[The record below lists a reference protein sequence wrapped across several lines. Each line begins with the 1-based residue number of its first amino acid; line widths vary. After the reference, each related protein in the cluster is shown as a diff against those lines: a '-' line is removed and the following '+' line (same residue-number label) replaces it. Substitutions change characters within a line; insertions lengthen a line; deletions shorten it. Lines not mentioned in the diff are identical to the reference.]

1 MNLKNVIKYEP
12 YLRISEE
19 EEYIKVIERITT
31 TIARQILGNKRI
43 TQKRQELILAIQTW
57 VEHLILCSYYN
68 KLLVVKKSRK
78 YYDSKRDEGLTELSY
93 YQVFRIYKS
102 LLRLKYIE
110 EVYKPVANPQNKH
123 FKKKKTYE
131 ENEMATRSKP
141 TKKFMALVYK
151 AENDLGIALTSKIV
165 DRNIAGHKIKI
176 YNLRLREKTAIKKRA
191 LVMVNIDKNK
201 ANLKFVKRN
210 ERYRHNYLVNNK
222 KITVF
227 EQGIGKE
234 EEFEVMKSKVESYNR
249 FMERYEVL
257 QIDNIEDLESQE
269 ILSEEDA
276 DNFIQAFKVKLTKAY
291 LQTKEGG
298 LR

>member
-19 EEYIKVIERITT
+19 EEYIKVIERITN
-31 TIARQILGNKRI
+31 TIAKQILGNKRI
-43 TQKRQELILAIQTW
+43 TRKRQELILAIQTW

-78 YYDSKRDEGLTELSY
+78 YYDSKKDEELTELSY
-93 YQVFRIYKS
+93 YRVFEIYKS
-102 LLRLKYIE
+102 LLKLNYME
-110 EVYKPVANPQNKH
+110 EVFNPGANPRNKH
-123 FKKKKTYE
+123 NKKKKTYE
-131 ENEMATRSKP
+131 EDEMATRSKP
-141 TKKFMALVYK
+141 TEKFLALVYK

-165 DRNIAGHKIKI
+165 DRNIAGHDFKI
-176 YNLRLREKTAIKKRA
+176 YNLRLREKTQIKKKA

-201 ANLKFVKRN
+201 ANLKLIKTS
-210 ERYRHNYLVNNK
+210 ERYRNNYLLNKK

-227 EQGIGKE
+227 KPNLGKE
-234 EEFEVMKSKVESYNR
+234 QEFEVIKSKVESYNK

-257 QIDNIEDLESQE
+257 QIDNIGDLKSQE

-276 DNFIQAFKVKLTKAY
+276 ENYIYALKMKLKYSYT
-291 LQTKEGG
+291 QQKEN
-298 LR
+298 